1 MVYHAR
7 TEEKIEG
14 NPLYNPNRHA
24 MLMKVQWDEEG
35 RPVFSYHNNG

>member
-1 MVYHAR
+1 MVYDAR

-14 NPLYNPNRHA
+14 NPLYNSNRHA

-35 RPVFSYHNNG
+35 RPVFSYQNNG